1 MDFKERGFERM
12 VLVWDEE
19 MDWESMRESVGRVGA
34 LVG

>member
-1 MDFKERGFERM
+1 MGFKERGFERM

-19 MDWESMRESVGRVGA
+19 MNWESMRESVGRVRA